1 MDERNID
8 AAENDYMLG
17 MKYKDIAAKYGVSI
31 NTIKSWKQRYGWERK
46 GVHTKEKSVHT
57 KKKKVC
63 TQKKRFALVQLDE
76 EIDDEQEAG
85 QNGKLTENQRLFCLY
100 YIKYRNQVKAY
111 QKAYRCSY
119 ENACINASRTMKKN
133 EIQKEINRVLD
144 ELRQDIQIN
153 IKDLIQQQID
163 IARADILDFVDIVGN
178 SIEIK
183 EDMDGTL
190 VKEIKETKDGI
201 AVKLYD
207 KQKAIEFLKNNLPDT
222 GNVQIADNMQ
232 TLSEIVLNSRPNR
245 KLEDYE

>member
-46 GVHTKEKSVHT
+46 GAHTKEKSVHT

-63 TQKKRFALVQLDE
+63 TQKRKVAPVQPDDEIDE
-76 EIDDEQEAG
+76 EQAAG
-85 QNGKLTENQRLFCLY
+85 LDGELTEKQRLFCLY
-100 YIKYRNQVKAY
+100 YIKYRSQIKAY
-111 QKAYRCSY
+111 QKAYECSY
-119 ENACINASRTMKKN
+119 ENACRNAYTLGKN
-133 EIQKEINRVLD
+133 RVVQKEIKRILD
-144 ELRQDIQIN
+144 ELHQDIQID

-163 IARADILDFVDIVGN
+163 IARADMIDFVDIVGN
-178 SIEIK
+178 GIAIK

-190 VKEIKETKDGI
+190 VREIKETKDGI

-222 GNVQIADNMQ
+222 GNTQIADNMQ
-232 TLSEIVLNSRPNR
+232 TLAEIVMNSRPNR